1 MWNTVLL
8 AFLAAL
14 LSVSVA
20 DLPARVLIAC
30 VASRPRI
37 SSLSLLAKE
46 LQEVRGLD
54 VTLAVPESAAAWPEV
69 NSTSEARVILAG
81 AGARGGAGATRSSA
95 DGEVSSAYDRAVRR
109 LSQMAGTWDYAERV
123 HADVARS
130 QLMYEP
136 LLKEFA
142 DYKPDLMII
151 DSQTFAAF
159 DVAHTLD
166 VPYIVHHGGLLDAP
180 SFARAYVPAH
190 GTGYSIKMRPW
201 ERCMNFI
208 MPYLHSLALQPSLR
222 QLNGFRASRD
232 LTPVADHFQLW
243 EEGLFVASTAF
254 GLEYARPL
262 TPTTELVGPIEH
274 PGVVPCHAE
283 PESSTVAGKNGQEA
297 GHGVDDDA
305 TEADVMAWLNGVND
319 EVLLVSGLASLT
331 AAQLVP
337 LADALER
344 SRKPVLW
351 VGDAA
356 RRLEYGRAPK
366 FRKFAARDGCYARFL
381 DHSAVSMVLA
391 HCDLHEVHST
401 TLAGKPTVCLP
412 ATAQQLDVA
421 TRLADAGAGVIIPI
435 YAGSSLDADAYADM
449 GTLSARASA
458 AQSVQAGQPAAATV
472 LQLKTAI
479 HDATQHASQQRL
491 ARGVRYLA
499 ATLKRAGGLK
509 RAAHLVD
516 TVIALGTDHMRPLP
530 MPWYTAMCLDVYC
543 AGAATAVAVFIACRI
558 LFVMYNLLL
567 RVC

>member
-1 MWNTVLL
+1 MLL

-14 LSVSVA
+14 LSVCVA

-37 SSLSLLAKE
+37 TSLNLLAKE

-81 AGARGGAGATRSSA
+81 ADARGGSAGATRSGA
-95 DGEVSSAYDRAVRR
+95 DGESSAYDRALRR
-109 LSQMAGTWDYAERV
+109 LSQMVGTWDYAEHL
-123 HADVARS
+123 HADVSRS

-136 LLKEFA
+136 LLEVFA
-142 DYKPDLMII
+142 DNKPDLMII

-180 SFARAYVPAH
+180 TFAHAYVPAH

-222 QLNGFRASRD
+222 QLNGFRAARD
-232 LTPVADHFQLW
+232 LPAVEGHFQLW
-243 EEGLFVASTAF
+243 EESLFVASTAF

-274 PGVVPCHAE
+274 PGVVPCTAE
-283 PESSTVAGKNGQEA
+283 PASPTEARKGERDAGY
-297 GHGVDDDA
+297 VLDDDA

-366 FRKFAARDGCYARFL
+366 FRKFSARDGCYARFL
-381 DHSAVSMVLA
+381 DHSAISMVLA

-401 TLAGKPTVCLP
+401 VLAGKPTVCLP
-412 ATAQQLDVA
+412 ATGQQLDVA
-421 TRLADAGAGVIIPI
+421 TRLADAGAGITIPI
-435 YAGSSLDADAYADM
+435 YAGSTMDADADADVQ
-449 GTLSARASA
+449 TLSAKGSA
-458 AQSVQAGQPAAATV
+458 AQSLQAGQGAAAIAS
-472 LQLKTAI
+472 QLKSAI
-479 HDATQHASQQRL
+479 QEATQHSSHQRL
-491 ARGVRYLA
+491 SRGVRYLA
-499 ATLKRAGGLK
+499 ATLRRAGGLK

-516 TVIALGTDHMRPLP
+516 TVLALGTDHLRPLP
-530 MPWYTAMCLDVYC
+530 MPWYTSMCLDVYC

-558 LFVMYNLLL
+558 LFAMYNLLL